1 MAAPL
6 FSENFFL
13 ELMKKYELINGVFE
27 WAEAREIL
35 IHIILKKIQFHNL
48 RNLRSIEQTGKPHQ
62 ASLSRIQQLENVK
75 KEILQ
80 EDKDDDESL
89 YNLKAYVEI
98 ETLIHA

>member
-1 MAAPL
+1 MSATL
-6 FSENFFL
+6 FLKNLFL

-35 IHIILKKIQFHNL
+35 VHLILKKIQFHNL

-62 ASLSRIQQLENVK
+62 ASLSRIQQLESIK
-75 KEILQ
+75 KEILL
-80 EDKDDDESL
+80 EDRDEDESL

>member
-1 MAAPL
+1 
-6 FSENFFL
+6 
-13 ELMKKYELINGVFE
+13 MKKYELINGVFE

-62 ASLSRIQQLENVK
+62 ASLSRIQQLQAIKN
-75 KEILQ
+75 EILE

>member
-1 MAAPL
+1 
-6 FSENFFL
+6 
-13 ELMKKYELINGVFE
+13 MKKYELINGVFE

-48 RNLRSIEQTGKPHQ
+48 RNLRNIEQTGKPHQ
-62 ASLSRIQQLENVK
+62 ASLSRIQQLQAIKN
-75 KEILQ
+75 EILE

>member
-1 MAAPL
+1 MNATL
-6 FSENFFL
+6 FSKNFFL

>member
-1 MAAPL
+1 M
-6 FSENFFL
+6 ET
-13 ELMKKYELINGVFE
+13 KKYELINGVFE

-48 RNLRSIEQTGKPHQ
+48 KNLRSMEQTGKPHQ
-62 ASLSRIQQLENVK
+62 ASLLRIQQLEAIK
-75 KEILQ
+75 REILN